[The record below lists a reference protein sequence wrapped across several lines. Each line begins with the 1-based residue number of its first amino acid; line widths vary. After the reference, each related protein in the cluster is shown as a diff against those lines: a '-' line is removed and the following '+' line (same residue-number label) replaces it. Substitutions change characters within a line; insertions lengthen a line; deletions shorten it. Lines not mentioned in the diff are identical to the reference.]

1 MVGGI
6 SIPTLN
12 LPQAGRASMAPPSQ
26 YNSQS
31 TLSQTQSLK
40 KGISKKL
47 KTNIGSYFKKEL
59 KGGKK
64 MPSWNN
70 STMLDKTLGSFTD
83 RSFKGTDVQKSG
95 NVTMTEEDEEDMKEV
110 MKIMNDQIVAKS
122 KENL

>member
-40 KGISKKL
+40 KGYFLKSTPCNIIFYIAFELCFFYIFLTCLRFLTFFAALSFLISP
-47 KTNIGSYFKKEL
+47 G
-59 KGGKK
+59 
-64 MPSWNN
+64 
-70 STMLDKTLGSFTD
+70 
-83 RSFKGTDVQKSG
+83 V
-95 NVTMTEEDEEDMKEV
+95 
-110 MKIMNDQIVAKS
+110 
-122 KENL
+122 